1 MTLKDRDQYLP
12 GYYKSKW
19 PVECGGNRRQ
29 KASEGGLWAK
39 EGKAIVNTLI
49 NDKWNVMAIKREPSE
64 VYIGGTMPSWSGP
77 EPYGWIKKVDPFTLE
92 THNESPKL
100 PAGGH
105 VWCGAIAAHANGDL
119 YKVNGRYMHR
129 LSKNCE
135 VIIEKKLPVNQA
147 HNGLLI
153 LSDGTIITK
162 DLRLSNEIGS
172 TITRLSADTL
182 EIIGDPLIL
191 PEGSMGRIASDFDN
205 NNNEYIYVPGIENIW
220 RIKVFKN
227 ELLLDD
233 EWSPRYRS
241 LKENNGLAWDGCIS
255 NNHLWIMDNGD
266 IDSVRAIF
274 ESKPNGR
281 FETPSHRLSWRRKT
295 PWSNPQRLL
304 KVSIED
310 ATIREIYPFGTSG
323 GGIIAPPVHVPE
335 FKTCIAWDSINGGLA
350 GVKDGSQKLE
360 TIWKIDIRPTMQPI
374 VFPDTG
380 ELVINDFKNN
390 EDFIVVIDIKNGT
403 ILDKIKTGSRLANG
417 MFLTAGGNRDIY
429 YCSTFAISYI
439 RWE

>member
-1 MTLKDRDQYLP
+1 VTLKDRDQYLP

-92 THNESPKL
+92 TLNESPKL

-135 VIIEKKLPVNQA
+135 VIIEKKLPINQA

-162 DLRLSNEIGS
+162 DLRLSNQIGS

-241 LKENNGLAWDGCIS
+241 LKENNGLAWDCCIS
-255 NNHLWIMDNGD
+255 DNHLWIMDNGD

-281 FETPSHRLSWRRKT
+281 FETSSHRLSWRRKT

-304 KVSIED
+304 KVSIKD

-335 FKTCIAWDSINGGLA
+335 LNTCIAWDSINGGLA

-380 ELVINDFKNN
+380 EFVINDFKNN

>member
-29 KASEGGLWAK
+29 KASLGGLWA
-39 EGKAIVNTLI
+39 EDGNAIVTTVT
-49 NDKWNVMAIKREPSE
+49 NDRWNVMAIKRGASE
-64 VYIGGTMPSWSGP
+64 VYIGGTMPAWSGP

-92 THNESPKL
+92 TINETPKL

-129 LSKNCE
+129 LSKHCE
-135 VIIEKKLPVNQA
+135 VIKEKKLPVNQA

-162 DLRLSNEIGS
+162 DLRLCNQVGS
-172 TITRLSADTL
+172 TITRLNPDTL
-182 EIIGDPLIL
+182 EIIGTPLIL
-191 PEGSMGRIASDFDN
+191 PEGSMGRIASDSD
-205 NNNEYIYVPGIENIW
+205 NNNEYIYVPGVEHIW
-220 RIKVFKN
+220 RIKVSKN
-227 ELLLDD
+227 ELLLDNN
-233 EWSPRYRS
+233 WNPRYRF
-241 LKENNGLAWDGCIS
+241 LKDNNGLAWDGCIS
-255 NNHLWIMDNGD
+255 DNHLWIMDNGD

-274 ESKPNGR
+274 ERQPNGR
-281 FETPSHRLSWRRKT
+281 FETPSSRLSWRRKA
-295 PWSNPQRLL
+295 PWSNPQRLI
-304 KVSIED
+304 KISNQDTSIK
-310 ATIREIYPFGTSG
+310 EIYPFGTSG
-323 GGIIAPPVHVPE
+323 GGIIAPPVHIPE
-335 FKTCIAWDSINGGLA
+335 FDTCIAWDSINGGLA
-350 GVKDGSQKLE
+350 GIKDLSEKLE
-360 TIWKIDIRPTMQPI
+360 IIWNVNIRPTMQPI
-374 VFPDTG
+374 VYPDTG

-390 EDFIVVIDIKNGT
+390 ADYIVVIDLKSGK
-403 ILDKIKTGSRLANG
+403 ILDRVNTGSRLANG

-439 RWE
+439 KWE